1 MAKRR
6 STIPVAHADVL
17 IAFTNEQWEE
27 IEDAYGRPLNAEM
40 RQQITTVTTRY
51 LKYCGFERTAAPE
64 EMAREHI
71 ECVRRG
77 ADDLERMLGREPA
90 ELHRVYP
97 PVADA
102 AAGTDATQRDATG
115 DAAAHQ
121 RAALAEE
128 RRLAEL
134 KAELSRQQQ
143 QSAHSYADS
152 LIRRHLVP
160 SPQWA
165 VDSQRHVR
173 PNLMSHIANVIDAQL
188 DSFDAQCNRQR
199 LARDKLRHL
208 QSALKSLVV
217 ACDCALNDLSA
228 AEGHHAWG
236 WWIVEGHHGKAWGW
250 WIQQLTRL
258 AKEHGLPAGVS
269 PEVDKD
275 GRPLPFVSLVEELE
289 SHLPAD
295 ARPRE
300 RSPAALAMAILRA
313 RNT

>member
-1 MAKRR
+1 MSYTLAAAAAACGLNK
-6 STIPVAHADVL
+6 STVL
-17 IAFTNEQWEE
+17 RAIKAISGTKDEHGEW
-27 IEDAYGRPLNAEM
+27 
-40 RQQITTVTTRY
+40 
-51 LKYCGFERTAAPE
+51 
-64 EMAREHI
+64 HI
-71 ECVRRG
+71 E
-77 ADDLERMLGREPA
+77 AA

-128 RRLAEL
+128 RGLAEL

-173 PNLMSHIANVIDAQL
+173 PDLMSHIANIIDAQL

-199 LARDKLRHL
+199 LARHKLHHFRNV
-208 QSALKSLVV
+208 LKSLVV
-217 ACDCALNDLSA
+217 ASDCALNDLSA
-228 AEGHHAWG
+228 AE
-236 WWIVEGHHGKAWGW
+236 EGHHGKAWGW
-250 WIQQLTRL
+250 WIQELTRL

-275 GRPLPFVSLVEELE
+275 GWPLPFVSLVEELE